1 MREHAG
7 IADDQV
13 IMKSIAPGWPDETF
27 PASVVVEKSVSLRK
41 DRDLIY
47 DRTAAIMFSSIGAP
61 RGSSATP
68 TEVRA

>member
-1 MREHAG
+1 MQSPVVREHAG

-13 IMKSIAPGWPDETF
+13 IIKSIAPGWPDETF
-27 PASVVVEKSVSLRK
+27 
-41 DRDLIY
+41 LIY